1 LERRRLISVRLQNNE
16 LKVAGKVQQPRIQPV
31 QIDAQLPLN
40 LSKLIAEKKLDE
52 QTPVNA
58 SIQMPRSSI
67 NFVRQF
73 VPALNQ
79 LDGTVAL
86 DVKIGGTIAKPDLSG
101 SADTNIN
108 LRDSKRD
115 PARPDDFR
123 RCSISG
129 KTG

>member
-1 LERRRLISVRLQNNE
+1 KETR
-16 LKVAGKVQQPRIQPV
+16 KFQQPRTQPV

-58 SIQMPRSSI
+58 RIQMPRSSI

-73 VPALNQ
+73 VPTFNQ

-86 DVKIGGTIAKPDLSG
+86 DVKVGGTIAKPDLSG
-101 SADTNIN
+101 AADTNIN
-108 LRDSKRD
+108 LARFENATL
-115 PARPDDFR
+115 PALTNFKALLNFR
-123 RCSISG
+123 QNRLTFDRFG
-129 KTG
+129 GDLA